1 MAIYGLQPDINA
13 SPSQNINLFTPGKT
27 QLTAQDVF
35 LGGTGTGVSDSMI
48 GQATRVFGDTTK
60 GTAQALTDYNQN
72 LSSQIGAAQVTN
84 AAPRVDANLG
94 MPTMARLAME
104 LGQAQNSVSNNL
116 ARDTYNHGVS
126 QDNFT
131 NTYNVGKMMGSY
143 GGVNTMDQ
151 NQNNFTNG
159 LSVGKLMGN
168 YNGADTLAKKSQD
181 IQDAQYKAD
190 LAQKESQ
197 YGRTLASD
205 NANKSADRSIS
216 QQNAN
221 SASNNASSAD
231 VKSWL
236 QQALSATGQDSS
248 LLPYLATIV
257 QHESSGN
264 PNAQN
269 NWDSNAQKGT
279 PSKGLMQ
286 TIDSTFAKYSAANHK
301 DIWNPVDNAIAAIN
315 YAVAR
320 YGSLGNVP
328 GIKSLAN
335 GGKYIGY

>member
-1 MAIYGLQPDINA
+1 LIYLALYGLAPDISA
-13 SPSQNINLFTPGKT
+13 SPTQNINLFTPGQT
-27 QLTAQDVF
+27 HLTAQDVF
-35 LGGTGTGVSDSMI
+35 LGGTGTGVTDSMI
-48 GQATRVFGDTTK
+48 GQATRVFGPTAQK
-60 GTAQALTDYNQN
+60 TAQALTDYNQS
-72 LSSQIGAAQVTN
+72 LSSQIGAAQATN

-116 ARDTYNHGVS
+116 ARDTYNHGVT

-131 NTYNVGKMMGSY
+131 NTYNVGNMMGS
-143 GGVNTMDQ
+143 
-151 NQNNFTNG
+151 
-159 LSVGKLMGN
+159 

-181 IQDAQYKAD
+181 IQVAQYKAD

-216 QQNAN
+216 QQNAD
-221 SASNNASSAD
+221 SASNNANSAD
-231 VKSWL
+231 VRSWL

-257 QHESSGN
+257 SHESSGN

-269 NWDSNAQKGT
+269 NWDSNAQAGH

-286 TIDSTFAKYSAANHK
+286 TVDSTFNQYAMSGHK
-301 DIWNPVDNAIAAIN
+301 DIWNPVDNAIAAIQ